1 MKFSRNGARRGGSVE
16 GAGGWVASAGE
27 TRPRRGSPGGPE
39 AGALGFREAVLGF
52 REAVLGSREA
62 GALGFREAGALGSRE
77 AALGFRWVFLTGCA
91 LCSALVLW
99 SPGASAETPRS
110 GQERS
115 AGSAAPRG
123 ADAEAVEAA
132 KVEKER
138 TEADGEKSYQFQA
151 IEVEGRLKAPQ
162 ILYFLR
168 RVRAELRA
176 GRLGHRSFLP
186 ELADTRR
193 SAALR

>member
-39 AGALGFREAVLGF
+39 AGALGFREAVLG
-52 REAVLGSREA
+52 S
-62 GALGFREAGALGSRE
+62 REAGALGSRE